1 MSRGYPVRGGPTRC
15 RVSQSILTSATDS
28 VMKSLQ
34 RQAIHVTLVATRTA
48 VLAVVQR
55 APRMP
60 ALGSKPHGGV
70 GELSDAVVVC
80 PRSRTRCSRARGRF
94 CAVVTTYCGG
104 TTVPLLALGLLGLV
118 GALAAEMHLAAL
130 AGKHR
135 RFFA

>member
-70 GELSDAVVVC
+70 GELSDAVVV
-80 PRSRTRCSRARGRF
+80 AQ
-94 CAVVTTYCGG
+94 VEI
-104 TTVPLLALGLLGLV
+104 
-118 GALAAEMHLAAL
+118 ALAAVRAAAVHV
-130 AGKHR
+130 AG
-135 RFFA
+135 FMPS